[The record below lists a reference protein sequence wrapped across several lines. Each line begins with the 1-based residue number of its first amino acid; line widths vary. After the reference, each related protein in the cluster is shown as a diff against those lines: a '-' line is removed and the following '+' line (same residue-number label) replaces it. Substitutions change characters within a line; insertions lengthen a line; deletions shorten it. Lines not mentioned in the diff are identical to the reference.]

1 MVKIIFILQRRPDQT
16 REQCQAYWRGD
27 THRAVV
33 GRIPGLRKCVQ
44 NHVVGGPGEAAC
56 DGVGEMW
63 FDSDAAMNKA
73 LSSAE
78 MSSAVED
85 AKNFLDMQRTSVFVV
100 SEQTMIG

>member
-1 MVKIIFILQRRPDQT
+1 
-16 REQCQAYWRGD
+16 
-27 THRAVV
+27 
-33 GRIPGLRKCVQ
+33 
-44 NHVVGGPGEAAC
+44 
-56 DGVGEMW
+56 MW

-100 SEQTMIG
+100 PEQTMIG